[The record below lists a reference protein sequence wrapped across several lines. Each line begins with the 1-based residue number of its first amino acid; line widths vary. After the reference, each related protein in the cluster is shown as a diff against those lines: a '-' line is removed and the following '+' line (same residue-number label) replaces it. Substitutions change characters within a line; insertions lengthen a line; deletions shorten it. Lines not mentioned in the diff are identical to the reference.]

1 MPPLEHGLEGGL
13 QGRLQGSAFPEILS
27 INNYPP
33 KLETLNNW
41 NLENLK
47 NLCTINNI
55 YITAKGYLFKCID
68 ILHWLF
74 E

>member
-27 INNYPP
+27 INNYPI

-47 NLCTINNI
+47 NLCTINI

-68 ILHWLF
+68 ILH
-74 E
+74 